1 LDREGVL
8 YNSQPIVTSP
18 QIGAN
23 SSSPPS
29 IDRRLLLSLVKF
41 RDRDVPVNPTL
52 LGASL
57 NHQTESRAHLTRDSI
72 ISENAVR
79 ALPGL
84 HASELP
90 TRIGFPPP
98 DSSLLLPQ
106 QAPME
111 HDPFQ
116 DRPSQSS
123 DQPPAVGVYGSSSDH
138 MGTAT
143 SNVNFTASNP
153 SIDPSGAS
161 YSSVGVPGSRLPRLG
176 TSVSNYHPMHRQHFH
191 ATPQQ
196 STQSPTST
204 AYYTAQ
210 QTQSQNSGG
219 QPQQQHYMTQ
229 PMSPTIYYPT
239 FPHMHQQGGSPN
251 AYNVNQGYMGS
262 VSTSAGPSMPVTTYA
277 YSHPY
282 AAHVSDHTLHPF
294 AYSGP
299 VGGMST
305 GPLPLYPELDP
316 QAHQQQM
323 QNRSGSVDMMAG
335 YVPVMT
341 TTAPPFAYGIP
352 AYAPTG
358 GSIFT
363 PQYTGGHPYS
373 YAPQQTQ
380 PFPAAYGQTHQGP
393 SPPPLNLSRQQAPMQ
408 GSSQVS
414 LDHPPGSPSPPMFP
428 NTNQGT
434 SSGYSPIIVSPA
446 PGSNP
451 PRRLDF
457 AGRRASGS
465 SPFGLGLNPDAN
477 ITFSPFGSGGAV
489 SSGDTFNLDRTGTAV
504 DSTCST
510 TPASVD
516 LVGPGS
522 DGNGAQTQELS
533 SSQQDRE
540 RTTHRIATPN
550 RQDRPDQQQTST
562 KGERSEWVM
571 WVGNVPGDA
580 SLNELYSFFGQG
592 PPIPEEE
599 RTAAGGKDLASTET
613 LPQVEGV
620 ALEPTTGDETDVAR
634 TDIGV
639 GVGGLSGVVSVFL
652 ISRSNCAFVNYV
664 SEASLQRGVDYFNGR
679 PLRDPQVRKSL
690 AQGFTLG

>member
-1 LDREGVL
+1 LDQEPVL
-8 YNSQPIVTSP
+8 YNSQPVVTSP
-18 QIGAN
+18 PIGTKP
-23 SSSPPS
+23 SS
-29 IDRRLLLSLVKF
+29 IDPRLLLSLVKF
-41 RDRDVPVNPTL
+41 RDRDIPVNPL
-52 LGASL
+52 LGASS
-57 NHQTESRAHLTRDSI
+57 NHQAELRPQLTRGSI
-72 ISENAVR
+72 ISENAIP

-84 HASELP
+84 HASEP
-90 TRIGFPPP
+90 PSRIGFPPP

-106 QAPME
+106 QTPME
-111 HDPFQ
+111 HDSFQ

-123 DQPPAVGVYGSSSDH
+123 DQPAAVGNYGSSSDH
-138 MGTAT
+138 MDTAT
-143 SNVNFTASNP
+143 LNVNLTASNP

-161 YSSVGVPGSRLPRLG
+161 YSPVGIPGGRPPRLG
-176 TSVSNYHPMHRQHFH
+176 TSVSNYHPMHRH
-191 ATPQQ
+191 AIPQQ

-251 AYNVNQGYMGS
+251 AYNVNQGYMS
-262 VSTSAGPSMPVTTYA
+262 PVSTSAGPSMPVTTYA

-282 AAHVSDHTLHPF
+282 AAHVSDHTMHPF
-294 AYSGP
+294 AYPGP

-305 GPLPLYPELDP
+305 GLYPELDP

-341 TTAPPFAYGIP
+341 TTAPPFAYSIP

-358 GSIFT
+358 GSVFT

-380 PFPAAYGQTHQGP
+380 PFPAAYGQSHQGP
-393 SPPPLNLSRQQAPMQ
+393 GPPPLSLSRQQAPMQ
-408 GSSQVS
+408 GSSQVGI
-414 LDHPPGSPSPPMFP
+414 DRPPGSPPSLMFP
-428 NTNQGT
+428 NTNQGM
-434 SSGYSPIIVSPA
+434 SPGYLPITVSPA
-446 PGSNP
+446 PSSNP

-457 AGRRASGS
+457 IGRSASS
-465 SPFGLGLNPDAN
+465 SSSFGLGLNPGAN
-477 ITFSPFGSGGAV
+477 NNNAFSPFGSRGAV
-489 SSGDTFNLDRTGTAV
+489 SSGDTLSLDRTGTAV

-510 TPASVD
+510 SPAPAD

-522 DGNGAQTQELS
+522 DGNAAQPQELA

-540 RTTHRIATPN
+540 RITHGSATPN

-599 RTAAGGKDLASTET
+599 RTSAGDKDLASIET
-613 LPQVEGV
+613 LPQVEGA
-620 ALEPTTGDETDVAR
+620 ALEPTIRGETDAAR
-634 TDIGV
+634 TDIGI
-639 GVGGLSGVVSVFL
+639 GAGSLSGVVSVFL

-679 PLRDPQVRKSL
+679 PLRNPQVRKLL
-690 AQGFTLG
+690 ALGFTPG